1 MTLLEAQQLAEDWNY
16 DLDAMEAFVLEG
28 KKFIRLPEEELGM
41 FHSAECYV
49 FLCRYCIP
57 VDDPENGDDAAEN
70 EPPGEEEIQCG
81 KMPNCIQKSFIKTL
95 LICSRLLLART

>member
-28 KKFIRLPEEELGM
+28 KKFIRLPEEEMGT
-41 FHSAECYV
+41 FFSSECYV

-57 VDDPENGDDAAEN
+57 VDDPNGDEHVNEN
-70 EPPGEEEIQCG
+70 APPPDDEIQCG
-81 KMPNCIQKSFIKTL
+81 KNL
-95 LICSRLLLART
+95 DVHRENDN